1 MLKVKSVD
9 PLREEVDH
17 RFATN
22 LSVGYDVNTRELLVL
37 DRRLDSVV
45 VRFIDLIRRE
55 DSLCTQLAYMLKPL
69 RK

>member
-1 MLKVKSVD
+1 VD

-22 LSVGYDVNTRELLVL
+22 LSVGDDVNTRELLVL

-45 VRFIDLIRRE
+45 VRFINLIRRE